1 MSRNKIAVIA
11 VSLVGVLAAAVLVWY
26 FVVRSEP
33 YAFKYGSFTP
43 PNAAYPLDLIDQD
56 GQPFRLDDFKGDVV
70 LLYFGYTFCPSFCP
84 TTMAEMQQVKQALG
98 DDANRVAVVMV
109 TVDPDRDTPE
119 RLKQWMSFFDPG
131 FIGLS
136 GTEDQLRPILREY
149 GVTAIR
155 GTPEPG
161 QDYYL
166 VDHSTQLYGIDP
178 DGSLR
183 LTWPYGTPPDDIADD
198 VRHLLHP

>member
-1 MSRNKIAVIA
+1 MTRKHLGAIAAAGVAVIA
-11 VSLVGVLAAAVLVWY
+11 AVALSW
-26 FVVRSEP
+26 FLFFRSEP
-33 YAFKYGSFTP
+33 YEFTSGSFNP

-56 GQPFRLDDFKGDVV
+56 GQPFSLQDFKGDVV

-84 TTMAEMQQVKQALG
+84 TTMADMQQVKQELG
-98 DDANRVAVVMV
+98 ADADRVAVVMV

-119 RLKQWMSFFDPG
+119 RLKQWMAFFDPS

-136 GTEDQLRPILREY
+136 GTEEQLKLIKREY
-149 GVTAIR
+149 GVTAIKAS
-155 GTPEPG
+155 PEAG

-178 DGSLR
+178 DGNLR
-183 LTWPYGTPPDDIADD
+183 LSWPYGAAPDAIAED